1 MSAQPP
7 VPSPP
12 TLEGEANGPQYE
24 GMREERQMAT
34 GQSPQVGQANEP
46 QLMVNGVDPPRVSAA
61 REEPPPAG
69 PRVAGS
75 PLEGRTL
82 TDEAAGSAVAPG
94 FFRGQVGMDTAI
106 SPSSSA
112 GYESLPTRPSSP
124 MRPQSGQPHEAER
137 TVAMEYSVQNAGGQ
151 PAATATTT
159 FADKDAIANGT
170 KISFSTS
177 TSSGAGAEFTVAFQE
192 SFITTGPL
200 AVLSKGL
207 GVFVMRSNSYK
218 GNEIVLQGRDR
229 TTEDREVYVIGLQR
243 VTNYVIGLLKV
254 MRGAC
259 GLLKAVTKD
268 EIALPKAFTKDDVIG
283 LQRVTKDV
291 IGLQR
296 VTKDVIGLQRVTKDV
311 IGLQRGRYVSSHD
324 VGRDAVPGHSQTTE
338 YFDLA
343 AGDRALRD
351 QQRLPSELDPPKEQE
366 QDGAKASGNPS
377 TMELLGFI
385 ATGMKQLQEVQL
397 KQMEKKSD
405 MPEIVKPGISS
416 LPALS
421 SPGQDTSPVD
431 IQDWLEEV
439 GGVMTDLSDSSW
451 EWWLQTRDLAEEHY
465 RKWVKSTPMEKI
477 SLSMPKSPSLE
488 QGRYGRVNARA
499 AGMVLAALPQEV
511 KSEMIT
517 KKVTGST
524 ASLIFRLLTAYRP
537 GGEKEKT
544 LLLQQ
549 LTAPEPAS
557 TAEEAVQGLRRWGRW
572 HSRAKDLTVTVPD
585 PVLMIKGLA
594 VIVSGVLSRH
604 QDVWLRTSMVRQK
617 LQLDS
622 NPSEESTLDYHK
634 HLQAEMELLSTAA
647 APSAKA
653 TPKIRSAT
661 TTAEQSTTAPTA
673 TSSTTTPAARP
684 KASPTKD
691 KACKW
696 FAKTEGGCRR
706 GADCQFAH
714 EWGTTAKAGR
724 CLVCSSTG
732 HLKKD
737 CPVKDKGSGLRQP
750 RPKSEPSPQTS
761 ATTTAAARA
770 LATTPEITSSS
781 TTMPPQPAAEPS
793 PTTSPTSSQSRVP
806 PEEER
811 PGELKQMLAD
821 ASKMLKTMMANN
833 PSGTPAG
840 SATTP
845 SFESIQRQLDELRL
859 KSMTVD
865 SASRGASSSTGSSSR
880 PPTYEEIQRQLDS
893 LRLKVMKVTSAD
905 GEDKQGTL
913 LDSGS
918 THVLRPAKDE
928 EECRDCQQVFVTLAG
943 DEQRLLNQ
951 TTSGSI
957 IVEPS
962 KSKDVQS
969 IIPFGKVIEC
979 LGCTLK
985 WSKGGFYL
993 HHPKFGRIKTHVRAG
1008 CPEITDAGQAAAI
1021 IAELEMKKVAELKEK
1036 TRELQDQLTAIRML
1050 EDRKADWRVLLGR
1063 YSEQGCAADGLQALF
1078 TSPAFVRMPN
1088 ELRTLV
1094 APEMNCSP
1102 DAGWDYLKLLPVPR
1116 RMRKRLLRS
1125 SCWVLNMFAG
1135 GKKGDPIQTFAGATS
1150 SRHRGEV
1157 VVINVDVT
1165 LSPGWNLQGEL
1176 YKALLWGAMNSKVK
1190 AVISSPPVGGLSMD
1204 GVTESNGSPS
1214 HRYMKGFEMLSKTLF
1229 LYLVAYTAS
1238 EGAEP
1243 SLSVGAPVDSRGF
1256 WELEMVKGFQEV
1268 VKEIGVKECVLEQGA
1283 FGHPEKAPVRLLHNV
1298 GLEVHHG
1305 LKDSRPDHLRPP
1317 RDPDFPDRRWCPG
1330 LRRAILEGIKALG
1343 LGDGAEGY
1351 ESEGECELRK
1361 LTKEQGWRLHIQRDH
1376 VPFRKDCEQCVM
1388 TLGTGRPHR
1397 RVHQK
1402 SCYVLSVDVGGPLR
1416 FPSKDAHGS
1425 GYKYF
1430 LAASYTKPR
1439 FSDLEPLDED
1449 PPPDLADE
1457 DYDFSTLEDGEVDPG
1472 GIADDEFSAQ
1482 GGVWDEDELA
1492 EYETSEADVNEDPA
1506 MKKVHGTNGLWDDD
1520 DLAAIEQEK
1529 DAKATEDEEGNAEAQ
1544 TDFLYYFKPLKGKSG
1559 KHVLKAIQEVVL
1571 QLRME
1576 NLPVVRIHADRAH
1589 ELRSESLRQWTLDNN
1604 ILLTR
1609 TEGQSPQ
1616 SNGTAERAVR
1626 FLKGRAR
1633 SLLRS
1638 AGLHPQHWA
1647 TAMAT
1652 AAHRQREDCLRPEAT
1667 SVPPA
1672 YGTKVA
1678 IKKKYYGQGGKLDL
1692 LPRWVKGTYM
1702 GPVWDVNQG
1711 SAILEDETNRF
1722 TVSTHVRAKLVDPG
1736 TIDQEPELKVE
1747 PPPRRRLSAK
1757 TTVDKDGLKIKAMSV
1772 KEAREVQ
1779 GKLQREIVDSY
1790 VTLGAFQHGG
1800 VVGVT
1805 NATKDHQSLAK
1816 KVCEL
1821 VTLAFPEEVFS
1832 SVTIVRDTC
1841 MPVHRDCFNDR
1852 KTYNL
1857 VIPLDVTGDAA
1868 VWEELCP
1875 GDQFLGS
1882 YETRWHKGR
1891 EVPGQVHSLK
1901 GNVKVRPH
1909 RLHCAV
1915 QPSEGPRLLLA
1926 AHTVGG
1932 WKKLKEEELQE
1943 LIEMGF
1949 QILGVEEYI
1958 MKRAEVQEHRE
1969 ALHLPWVIEDEDVV
1983 HNFSGKDSPAEVD
1996 EDVVR
2001 CAKAAADNLYTYGI
2015 EEILESLQDELRVVH
2030 TVHPREVDQHLPS
2043 WIPALKAEMSTLE
2056 DIGAIKR
2063 LVGQAAK
2070 DYLNL
2075 PGVQVVP
2082 GKAVYTVKPPNK
2094 PGSNYRRKARIV
2106 GCGNFQAKDDSEQNY
2121 SGGAAAEA
2129 VRLGVAQAA
2138 RRIWAICT
2146 GDVVSAFLRAP
2157 VPQGT
2162 RLALRPPA
2170 VLVRAGLADP
2180 SELWSVHM
2188 ALYGFRSSP
2197 RWWGCHR
2204 TGIMKQAVTPG
2215 GLTFHQGVADSEV
2228 WQVRNGEGAV
2238 LGLVIIY
2245 VDDFF
2250 IAAPKEICED
2260 IYKWLADTWETTPI
2274 QYASSTSPIR
2284 FLGMEVREARTES
2297 GEFEGYTLDQEGYL
2311 QEVLRHRNVKPEEKS
2326 LLPAT
2331 KETLTLSADQDPP
2344 TFRPE
2349 DLKLA
2354 QSLTGELA
2362 WMAQRCRPD
2371 LAYVVS
2377 IMASLTTRDPVRV
2390 AAIGRKALAYLNH
2403 TSSWR
2408 LRFWTGGSPTLVTYT
2423 DSSYAPDGDRSHGG
2437 AVTFWGTCP
2446 IAWRSS
2452 RQQLVTTSSAE
2463 TELVAAHHGCQ
2474 QMESI
2479 DALLTD
2485 MGETPEQRVIYV
2497 DNAAAITLAT
2507 SEGGSWKT
2515 RHLKVRHRALRQK
2528 VEQGWV
2534 EVVYCPGDQQLADG
2548 LTKLLASQ
2556 RMNQMMLFWG
2566 LSAAGDHVRLR
2577 QVQASAEQQNPEQQR
2592 TEQRTLEQRQPAEHT
2607 PTPTAPHP
2615 NPEGLGCC
2623 LGLIVILLNLA
2634 KASGEVTN
2642 PEAPT
2647 ALAVDSSLE
2656 LYGVVLML
2664 GICFIALWECGRVC
2678 WRNRGEAMRLRSL
2691 QESQKLSKKE
2701 MRELNG
2707 LLRRNPAQLQGH
2719 EKERMIQLA
2728 EATGVDL
2735 SGILAGTEGPQFATP
2750 STVLGGGEV
2759 PPPPPSPFSACA
2771 ADEEFLRNRRGERRS
2786 QPSPPPPPPTYED
2799 IVEEDER
2806 ARRTTSTF
2814 YPAPEQ
2820 VSAET
2825 RTYKSRSVGTQV
2837 QMLKEMP
2844 KVVFVTPSGTCV
2856 HATRDCSTLNRSTKF
2871 IQKEVC
2877 AKCIPGQKEVTER
2890 PM

>member
-1 MSAQPP
+1 
-7 VPSPP
+7 
-12 TLEGEANGPQYE
+12 
-24 GMREERQMAT
+24 
-34 GQSPQVGQANEP
+34 
-46 QLMVNGVDPPRVSAA
+46 
-61 REEPPPAG
+61 
-69 PRVAGS
+69 
-75 PLEGRTL
+75 
-82 TDEAAGSAVAPG
+82 
-94 FFRGQVGMDTAI
+94 
-106 SPSSSA
+106 
-112 GYESLPTRPSSP
+112 
-124 MRPQSGQPHEAER
+124 
-137 TVAMEYSVQNAGGQ
+137 
-151 PAATATTT
+151 
-159 FADKDAIANGT
+159 
-170 KISFSTS
+170 
-177 TSSGAGAEFTVAFQE
+177 
-192 SFITTGPL
+192 
-200 AVLSKGL
+200 
-207 GVFVMRSNSYK
+207 VFVMRSNSYK

-268 EIALPKAFTKDDVIG
+268 EIALPKAFTKDVIG

-296 VTKDVIGLQRVTKDV
+296 VTKDEIGLQRVVMCPVMMLAIELYV
-311 IGLQRGRYVSSHD
+311 INSDFLPNLIHQRSRS
-324 VGRDAVPGHSQTTE
+324 
-338 YFDLA
+338 
-343 AGDRALRD
+343 
-351 QQRLPSELDPPKEQE
+351 K
-366 QDGAKASGNPS
+366 
-377 TMELLGFI
+377 M
-385 ATGMKQLQEVQL
+385 VQL

-634 HLQAEMELLSTAA
+634 HLQERYYDGRAVNYGAYGNLLYYHTGG
-647 APSAKA
+647 KA
-653 TPKIRSAT
+653 QGVTY
-661 TTAEQSTTAPTA
+661 Q
-673 TSSTTTPAARP
+673 
-684 KASPTKD
+684 
-691 KACKW
+691 
-696 FAKTEGGCRR
+696 GQGV
-706 GADCQFAH
+706 QV
-714 EWGTTAKAGR
+714 AGR

-737 CPVKDKGSGLRQP
+737 CPVKDK
-750 RPKSEPSPQTS
+750 
-761 ATTTAAARA
+761 
-770 LATTPEITSSS
+770 
-781 TTMPPQPAAEPS
+781 
-793 PTTSPTSSQSRVP
+793 
-806 PEEER
+806 
-811 PGELKQMLAD
+811 GELKQMLAD

-1779 GKLQREIVDSY
+1779 GKLQREIVEFLK
-1790 VTLGAFQHGG
+1790 TG
-1800 VVGVT
+1800 
-1805 NATKDHQSLAK
+1805 DHQSLAK

-1882 YETRWHKGR
+1882 YETRSDLIGSI
-1891 EVPGQVHSLK
+1891 VQYNQV
-1901 GNVKVRPH
+1901 
-1909 RLHCAV
+1909 
-1915 QPSEGPRLLLA
+1915 
-1926 AHTVGG
+1926 
-1932 WKKLKEEELQE
+1932 KEEELQE

-2837 QMLKEMP
+2837 QMLK
-2844 KVVFVTPSGTCV
+2844 
-2856 HATRDCSTLNRSTKF
+2856 
-2871 IQKEVC
+2871 
-2877 AKCIPGQKEVTER
+2877 
-2890 PM
+2890 